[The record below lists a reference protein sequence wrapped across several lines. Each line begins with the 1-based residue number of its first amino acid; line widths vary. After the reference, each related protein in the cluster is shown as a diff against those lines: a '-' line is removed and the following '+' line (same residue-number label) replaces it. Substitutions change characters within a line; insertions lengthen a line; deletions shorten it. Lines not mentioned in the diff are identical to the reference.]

1 MDIKI
6 NKDIA
11 KEYPDDTYKG
21 FSVRQ
26 LLCIGAAAFLGGG
39 TILILYYMVGLNIH
53 AAVYGAFPLAAPVI
67 LVGFIQYKGMPLI
80 DALREWVRLTDQ
92 PVMVYE
98 AHENHYDYDENADM
112 EERHYERTHKKH
124 KKRTEKETKRKKRF
138 RRNGGY

>member
-1 MDIKI
+1 MIPIK
-6 NKDIA
+6 DFPSDSCCA
-11 KEYPDDTYKG
+11 LGRRLFRRRHHTDPVLYGGAEYPCG
-21 FSVRQ
+21 SVRG
-26 LLCIGAAAFLGGG
+26 IS
-39 TILILYYMVGLNIH
+39 
-53 AAVYGAFPLAAPVI
+53 AAPVI

-98 AHENHYDYDENADM
+98 AHENHYDYDENADI

-124 KKRTEKETKRKKRF
+124 KKRTEKEAKRKKRF